1 MENKGQVRIIAHRG
15 LCGLEPENTHAA
27 FIAAGNRSYYGIES
41 EAHKIADGYY
51 VMMHDEN
58 TLRMSGDDIEI
69 ANCADFFS

>member
-1 MENKGQVRIIAHRG
+1 LENKGQVRIIAHRG

-41 EAHKIADGYY
+41 EVHKTADGYY